1 MERSQFLS
9 TLGIGLAAACT
20 GCLASCGKG
29 GEPTPGGPGPGIT
42 PPPPPASINF
52 NMDLNTDIKS
62 VGESKTTNG
71 VIVVR
76 LAAGNAVESFTA
88 VQVACTHQGTSIEFK
103 NAQGNFVCPNHGSV
117 FSAAGVVMTGPAAT
131 NLKKYTVAVTG
142 TTLNVSG

>member
-1 MERSQFLS
+1 MERSEFLS

-29 GEPTPGGPGPGIT
+29 DEPTPGGPTPTPG
-42 PPPPPASINF
+42 PPPASTNF

-76 LAAGNAVESFTA
+76 LAAGNAVASFTA

-103 NAQGNFVCPNHGSV
+103 NAQGNFVCPNH
-117 FSAAGVVMTGPAAT
+117 FSEFSTSGVVTKGPAT
-131 NLKKYTVAVTG
+131 SNLKKYSIAITGNTLTVTA
-142 TTLNVSG
+142 

>member
-29 GEPTPGGPGPGIT
+29 DEPTPGGPGIT
-42 PPPPPASINF
+42 PPPPPAAINF

-76 LAAGNAVESFTA
+76 IATGNAVASFTA

-103 NAQGNFVCPNHGSV
+103 NAQGNFVCPNHGSI
-117 FSAAGVVMTGPAAT
+117 FSTSGAVITGPAST
-131 NLKKYTVAVTG
+131 NLKKYNIAIAGTVLTVTG
-142 TTLNVSG
+142 

>member
-1 MERSQFLS
+1 MERSEFLS

-29 GEPTPGGPGPGIT
+29 DEPTPGGPAPT
-42 PPPPPASINF
+42 PTPPPASTNF

-76 LAAGNAVESFTA
+76 LAAGNAVASFTA

-103 NAQGNFVCPNHGSV
+103 NAQGNFVCPNH
-117 FSAAGVVMTGPAAT
+117 FSEFSTSGVVTKGPAT
-131 NLKKYTVAVTG
+131 SNLKKYSIAITGNTLTVTA
-142 TTLNVSG
+142 